1 MANCEIN
8 GKFTDQIPKW
18 DRKTRAD
25 GNEMGGVIELLVNND
40 VNLKKRAEL
49 MAGERQAASAQQAG
63 ETARHIPRLYRW
75 KG

>member
-49 MAGERQAASAQQAG
+49 MAGEPSAQQAG